1 MSISLK
7 IAVSVQEAAIALL
20 LEDLLA
26 DEQTTEVLKQ
36 RAISKAGVALS
47 DELGKLPLAQKV
59 LALQEI
65 PELEKI
71 EIYFDYSV
79 GEITADEVISEILS
93 VHLVQVLKPLYD
105 VFSKA
110 GFTVSDLRAVTFAV
124 A

>member
-1 MSISLK
+1 MSISSK

-26 DEQTTEVLKQ
+26 DEQATDVLKQ
-36 RAISKAGVALS
+36 RAISKAGVILS

-93 VHLVQVLKPLYD
+93 VHLVQVLKPLYG